1 LAGIIQEHETVKNS
15 KSGNVK
21 LEFYSTHFSD
31 KILSDLASILQMLL
45 IKQKYIL
52 LPAVIFKR
60 TYERWGLKDGE
71 GKLRIETSG
80 GE

>member
-1 LAGIIQEHETVKNS
+1 MPPAYLTSALLET
-15 KSGNVK
+15 
-21 LEFYSTHFSD
+21 L
-31 KILSDLASILQMLL
+31 
-45 IKQKYIL
+45 
-52 LPAVIFKR
+52 R

>member
-1 LAGIIQEHETVKNS
+1 
-15 KSGNVK
+15 
-21 LEFYSTHFSD
+21 
-31 KILSDLASILQMLL
+31 LL
-45 IKQKYIL
+45 DGYMT
-52 LPAVIFKR
+52 FKR

>member
-1 LAGIIQEHETVKNS
+1 LFLITRFGITK
-15 KSGNVK
+15 K
-21 LEFYSTHFSD
+21 LT
-31 KILSDLASILQMLL
+31 
-45 IKQKYIL
+45 
-52 LPAVIFKR
+52 FKR

>member
-1 LAGIIQEHETVKNS
+1 MKEERKKCDIIILRNL
-15 KSGNVK
+15 NV
-21 LEFYSTHFSD
+21 
-31 KILSDLASILQMLL
+31 LQM
-45 IKQKYIL
+45 
-52 LPAVIFKR
+52 FKR